1 MFYGLDLFF
10 GGGIFTMQSK
20 TVIYRIQ
27 SFYEIITLEFLA
39 PDPEQ
44 GRLPVALKTTL
55 LARKA
60 VP

>member
-1 MFYGLDLFF
+1 
-10 GGGIFTMQSK
+10 MQPK
-20 TVIYRIQ
+20 TVICRIQ

-44 GRLPVALKTTL
+44 GRLPVALNTTL
-55 LARKA
+55 LVREA